1 MTPRQL
7 EASLLLKA
15 AAQIQAVA
23 DDFDAKW
30 PELPAALEYDRKLWT
45 ILIAALEKPE
55 NPLPVAIRQN
65 VMSLGVF
72 ILGRILEMSQAPTRE
87 GLAAL
92 VSLNR
97 ELATGLRSAA

>member
-23 DDFDAKW
+23 DDLDARW
-30 PELPAALEYDRKLWT
+30 PDLAAALEYDRKLWT

-55 NPLPVAIRQN
+55 NPMPKPIRQN
-65 VMSLGVF
+65 VISLGVF
-72 ILGRILEMSQAPTRE
+72 ILGRILEMAQAPTRD